1 MRLHRTL
8 LALALTATVG
18 LASGCAEDKDT
29 STGQAATGA
38 ASSAAAPSPTLD
50 LKANTEAVCKGLV
63 AVYEAEKTEIVTV
76 LSTLVSAGLKGDK
89 AATADAKAKGEVVLA
104 RVKKAADAE
113 LAKAADPAAKAALE
127 TYVTTFAKQFTV
139 EALDDAALEAEMD
152 KATAEAVKYCPALDK

>member
-18 LASGCAEDKDT
+18 LASGCAEDT
-29 STGQAATGA
+29 STDQAATAA
-38 ASSAAAPSPTLD
+38 ASSAAVPSPTLD